1 MGIGVVIGLIFGG
14 WLLSSGLANLRNGV
28 ASFNR
33 LRFDPMKYYPRSQMP
48 VRFWLVVSAKLAV
61 GGVLLGLVPVFFVLY
76 KDI

>member
-1 MGIGVVIGLIFGG
+1 MGIAICLVFGG
-14 WLLSSGLANLRNGV
+14 WLFRSGLMNLWTGV

-48 VRFWLVVSAKLAV
+48 VRFWLVVGAKLGF
-61 GGVLLGLVPVFFVLY
+61 GGVLLGLVPVFFLLY